1 MGESMN
7 KYKNKKVI
15 VTADGTMF
23 ETEQLKQHNITDVVG
38 INFDSKMEAEYYLH
52 IKRFMGNVKSVTLQP
67 DFILQEK
74 PKIVYKADFLIH
86 FEDGK
91 NIIVDVK
98 GFETQAFRIKMRLF
112 KAKFP
117 DKVIMLVKRE
127 GKQWISKLVG

>member
-1 MGESMN
+1 MN

-52 IKRFMGNVKSVTLQP
+52 IKQHMGNIKSVTLQP
-67 DFILQEK
+67 DFILQDK
-74 PKIVYKADFLIH
+74 PKIVYKADFLLH
-86 FEDGK
+86 FEDGNK
-91 NIIVDVK
+91 IIVDVK

-112 KAKFP
+112 KAKYP
-117 DKVIMLVKRE
+117 DKVIMVVKRQ
-127 GKQWISKLVG
+127 GKQWISKQLG